1 MPIFRIKSVNIYT
14 GQKKFTRI
22 YPWDPWQISG
32 MSQCKWFTQGQERQE
47 HSSVK
52 KEIPCCGGVH
62 RNGSD
67 FAILE
72 LKANMSRRVLS
83 KKKELVRKGDAM
95 LIAQMNTLWR
105 VRVLSKGRSLT
116 AIVMLFTAAFFIRS
130 CTWGYTIWSHHNHKV
145 LLRNTPCQ
153 RRSQQ
158 GWLHRLGGFGRQTWG
173 HPVLLE
179 TLWWQDRQTL
189 LRKKLVI

>member
-1 MPIFRIKSVNIYT
+1 MP
-14 GQKKFTRI
+14 
-22 YPWDPWQISG
+22 
-32 MSQCKWFTQGQERQE
+32 
-47 HSSVK
+47 
-52 KEIPCCGGVH
+52 
-62 RNGSD
+62 
-67 FAILE
+67 
-72 LKANMSRRVLS
+72 RRVLS
-83 KKKELVRKGDAM
+83 KNKELVRKGDAM

-130 CTWGYTIWSHHNHKV
+130 CTWGYAIWSRHKV
-145 LLRNTPCQ
+145 LLRDTPCQ

-158 GWLHRLGGFGRQTWG
+158 GWLRWLGGFGRRTWG

-189 LRKKLVI
+189 LRKKTSYLKRLHQNNKIWTFVDCLHPETNFTISVLAKDNLSHPMVYLKNKRFP